1 MLYGAELAYPVD
13 QASVAGYLISI
24 AQGFGFVVG
33 LIMVNLITGSKTN
46 IMILFG
52 VIALLMLIGAL
63 FSLTVHE
70 DLRKHRFETPLLND
84 YTPDG
89 E

>member
-63 FSLTVHE
+63 FSLTVDE
-70 DLRKHRFETPLLND
+70 ELRKHRFEAPLLND